1 MEGVLIVGMGIP
13 GSGKSSI
20 FGALADLLKR
30 QGKDTSLY
38 REPEE
43 PEWPPAVS
51 DRKRSG
57 YISALTWFRS
67 IRVPMLFQAD
77 QDRNNGKI
85 AIVDSYYDKLIHLYF
100 DHPNFE
106 WLMPNNDPYRKCYR
120 LLIEQDFESLPD
132 ANCVI
137 SFTVGKDRWSKLVK
151 GRGRDLDRKSDLLD
165 FHHMQSVFLDVSE
178 TYCSRNKVKHIQFDN
193 SQDTLASAAEALYLE
208 LRNNGVVE

>member
-30 QGKDTSLY
+30 QNKDTTLY

-43 PEWPPAVS
+43 SEWTPAVS
-51 DRKRSG
+51 DRERSG

-77 QDRNNGKI
+77 QDRKDGKI
-85 AIVDSYYDKLIHLYF
+85 ALVDSYYDKLIHLYF

-106 WLMPNNDPYRKCYR
+106 WLMPNNDPYRKCYQ
-120 LLIEQDFESLPD
+120 LLIEQDFELLPD
-132 ANCVI
+132 ASCVI
-137 SFTVGKDRWSKLVK
+137 SITVDENRWGNLVK
-151 GRGRDLDRKSDLLD
+151 GRGRELDRKSDLLN
-165 FHHMQSVFLDVSE
+165 FHHMQSEFLEVSKA
-178 TYCSRNKVKHIQFDN
+178 YCLNHKIQHIQFN
-193 SQDTLASAAEALYLE
+193 NNQDTLAAAAEALYLD
-208 LRNNGVVE
+208 LINYGVIK